1 MVNPG
6 LVAEGTRCGQDMV
19 CSEQS
24 CVALSSL
31 NIPTCP
37 TGSNGQI
44 CSGSV
49 SIEGCMGGGAEGLEV
64 LRLGTGG
71 IGLGWGYEPEILKGG
86 LTLVTSY
93 KTEDARGGCAQSA

>member
-37 TGSNGQI
+37 TANGQM
-44 CSGSV
+44 CSGSTNGV
-49 SIEGCMGGGAEGLEV
+49 SVEGLKAW
-64 LRLGTGG
+64 RW
-71 IGLGWGYEPEILKGG
+71 GLGLGVQCGG
-86 LTLVTSY
+86 L
-93 KTEDARGGCAQSA
+93 G